1 MTNEAALMGFIIF
14 ILGVP
19 MDMFLFRIIWCLIMT
34 CILKFVA
41 TNRKFQ
47 GSIHLSGKTSQI
59 VHKMLQDMMLGTVEK
74 SRVKDFKENLAN
86 PKPLRKAKDSIM
98 FNFLKEKITETKEN
112 KFDNDEE
119 EFRNNR
125 NSYDIYED
133 KGIDTVPDGGTTTR
147 NVLAT
152 NHMEPE
158 GGAEENLESV
168 GAKGMI
174 NMEPGNNSISEDLP
188 EKNTTMKK
196 LIGYYRTKE
205 VPEPNAYDEYC
216 FEEDEFFPSIL
227 DE

>member
-41 TNRKFQ
+41 TNRKYQ

-86 PKPLRKAKDSIM
+86 PKSLHKAKGNRM
-98 FNFLKEKITETKEN
+98 FNILKEKIADTKEN
-112 KFDNDEE
+112 KFENEE
-119 EFRNNR
+119 EDLRNNR
-125 NSYDIYED
+125 DSYDIYED
-133 KGIDTVPDGGTTTR
+133 KGIDTIADGGTTAR
-147 NVLAT
+147 NVLPT
-152 NHMEPE
+152 NHMESE
-158 GGAEENLESV
+158 GGAEERLESGDV
-168 GAKGMI
+168 KGMI
-174 NMEPGNNSISEDLP
+174 GLEPGNNSITEDLP

-205 VPEPNAYDEYC
+205 IPEPDAYDEYC
-216 FEEDEFFPSIL
+216 FEEDEFFPSVL